1 MKKRYIEPSVKAIAV
16 KFENHIAV
24 ESQLGEGGDNTKQVY
39 VGDYEGDGT
48 GALSKE
54 DVFGW

>member
-24 ESQLGEGGDNTKQVY
+24 ESQLGEGGAETKQVS
-39 VGDYEGDGT
+39 VSDIDGDGT
-48 GALSKE
+48 DILSKE